1 VTAPAPGTASIFGAC
16 LAACAAGAL
25 ASILPLK
32 RSSASPQ
39 RMTRVAA
46 SVLARLP
53 ERDVAR
59 GHLHGAKLLGLYL
72 EKANLAGA
80 DLSDAEL
87 QDATIED
94 ADFEDVDLKGANLS
108 NAKLTR
114 AKLARADLKYADLSG
129 TNLSQASG
137 LRQDQLAVAVGSAL
151 TKLPA
156 SVQRPRSW
164 PPPRE

>member
-32 RSSASPQ
+32 RRSASPQ